1 MYYRWS
7 FTLEFSLDLH
17 VYQGL
22 IQAYYYPYT
31 KLYSFNLVLVS
42 LPLFLT
48 VAGLMGWVITSWRA
62 YVHLK
67 KREWIYA
74 ELAS

>member
-42 LPLFLT
+42 LPLLCLGAHALARYT
-48 VAGLMGWVITSWRA
+48 VVCLCVCVCVCVCVS
-62 YVHLK
+62 V
-67 KREWIYA
+67 
-74 ELAS
+74 